1 MQLVYDVA
9 HNIAKLEKHQID
21 GRQKKVWVH
30 RKGAT
35 RAFPPGHPEI
45 PSAYRQIGQ
54 PVLIPGDMG
63 RASWVLAGRAGSME
77 QTFGTSCHGAGRAM
91 SRTAAVKA
99 AHGRHIDREL
109 AERGVVARARSQK
122 GLAEEQPEA
131 YKDVDLVVDVVE
143 RAGLSRKVAR
153 MRPIGVIKG

>member
-1 MQLVYDVA
+1 
-9 HNIAKLEKHQID
+9 
-21 GRQKKVWVH
+21 VH

-45 PSAYRQIGQ
+45 PQAYRAVGQ

-63 RASWVLAGRAGSME
+63 RASWILVGQPGSME
-77 QTFGTSCHGAGRAM
+77 RSFGTTCHGAGRAM
-91 SRTAAVKA
+91 SRTAAVTSSR
-99 AHGRHIDREL
+99 GRRIDREL
-109 AERGVVARARSQK
+109 AERGVLARARSWR
-122 GLAEEQPEA
+122 GLAEEQPNA

-143 RAGLSRKVAR
+143 RAGLSKKVAR